1 MTDTIAFVGLGAM
14 GCPIAENLL
23 HAGYQL
29 RLYNRTPARA
39 TALAATGTTITHSPR
54 EAAEG
59 AVFAVTM
66 VSDDD
71 ALRAVTLGES
81 GLLAGLPAGSVHL
94 AMSTVAPGTARA
106 LAAAHEG
113 RGVHYLAAPVFG
125 RPEAAAAAAL
135 VVCLSGAEEARMRAE
150 PVLRA
155 VARRVEAYGTDPG
168 AANVVKLAGNFL
180 IAGAMEAIAEA
191 LALAEKSGL
200 ARRDVIDL
208 FANTL
213 FDCPIYKNYG
223 AAIAEEQFEPAGFRL
238 SLGLK
243 DLQLVLGA
251 ARTELV
257 PMPLAS
263 LLRDRLLAQMARG
276 RETLDWSALALG
288 ASEDAGLT
296 RAE

>member
-14 GCPIAENLL
+14 GRPIVENLL
-23 HAGYQL
+23 RAGYRL
-29 RLYNRTPARA
+29 RVYNRSPARA
-39 TALAATGTTITHSPR
+39 TGLAGPGATVVHSPR

-59 AVFAVTM
+59 AAFAVTM

-71 ALRAVTLGES
+71 AVRAVTLGDD
-81 GLLAGLPAGSVHL
+81 GLLAGLPPASVHL
-94 AMSTVAPGTARA
+94 AMSTVAPATSRA
-106 LAAAHEG
+106 LDAAHDA

-125 RPEAAAAAAL
+125 RPDAAAAGAL
-135 VVCLSGAEEARMRAE
+135 VVCLSGAEEARVRAE
-150 PVLRA
+150 PVLRT
-155 VARRVEAYGTDPG
+155 VARRVESYGDEPG

-180 IAGAMEAIAEA
+180 IAGAMEAMAEA
-191 LALAEKSGL
+191 LALAEKAGL
-200 ARRDVIDL
+200 ARRDVVDL
-208 FANTL
+208 FATTL

-243 DLQLVLGA
+243 DMQLVLDA
-251 ARTELV
+251 ARAELV

-263 LLRDRLLAQMARG
+263 LLRDRLLAQMAHG

-296 RAE
+296 RAG